1 MIISLV
7 LNKKNIK
14 NLLTNRRKRG
24 IIIIEK
30 GKEVSV

>member
-1 MIISLV
+1 V

-14 NLLTNRRKRG
+14 NLLTNRKNYG

>member
-1 MIISLV
+1 MV
-7 LNKKNIK
+7 KLNKKNIK
-14 NLLTNRRKRG
+14 NLLTNRRKRD